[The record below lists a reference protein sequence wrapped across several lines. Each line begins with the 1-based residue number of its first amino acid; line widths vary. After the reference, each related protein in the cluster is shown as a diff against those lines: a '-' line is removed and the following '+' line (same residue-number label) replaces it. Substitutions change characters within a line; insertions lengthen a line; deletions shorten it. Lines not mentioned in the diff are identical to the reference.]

1 MKIIMTFRQ
10 VVLQQLW
17 NFELLLFRPGA
28 IRNMEELQDPR
39 KVPASFSLS
48 SSDESVIFVLA
59 EVIYISALQRIRM
72 FSRGVTSYLSVNI
85 RERKLQGK
93 RKDKGIGEEVGGF

>member
-39 KVPASFSLS
+39 KVCYASSVYGQSNLYFKKKRNQNSGYLKIIAKVVFESIS
-48 SSDESVIFVLA
+48 SSIDFSTHVI
-59 EVIYISALQRIRM
+59 IY
-72 FSRGVTSYLSVNI
+72 
-85 RERKLQGK
+85 
-93 RKDKGIGEEVGGF
+93 VGFF

>member
-39 KVPASFSLS
+39 KVCYAS
-48 SSDESVIFVLA
+48 SVCGQSNL
-59 EVIYISALQRIRM
+59 
-72 FSRGVTSYLSVNI
+72 YLKKK
-85 RERKLQGK
+85 EPK
-93 RKDKGIGEEVGGF
+93 